1 MGLLE
6 KFKLDG
12 KKVFVTG
19 GSQGIGK
26 AVALGLAEAGA
37 DIAIVARG
45 LQKAEEAAHQIAKL
59 GVKAVAVQ
67 ADVTVPEQ
75 VDNMIKTILK
85 AFGTV
90 DVAFNNAGTA
100 AVAKAEE
107 MSYEDLTRIFNVNLT
122 GLFLCAQAAARVMIK
137 NKKGSII
144 NMASMSAH
152 VVNVPQQTANYNASK
167 AGVVQLTKCL
177 AVEWAPHNVRVN
189 AIAPS
194 WFESNIGDL
203 IHREPGYAERAM
215 RRVPVGRMGTPDE
228 LIGAVLYLA
237 SDASTMVTG
246 HILAVDGGTLAS

>member
-1 MGLLE
+1 MGILD
-6 KFKLDG
+6 KFRLDG

-37 DIAIVARG
+37 DVAIVARG
-45 LQKAEEAAHQIAKL
+45 LAKAEEAAQQIVKL
-59 GVKAVAVQ
+59 GVKAIAVK

-75 VDNMIKTILK
+75 VDGMIKTILQ

-100 AVAKAEE
+100 VVEKAEE
-107 MSYEDLTRIFNVNLT
+107 MSYENLTRIFNVNLT
-122 GLFLCAQAAARVMIK
+122 GLFLTAQAAARVMIR
-137 NKKGSII
+137 NKRGSII

-152 VVNVPQQTANYNASK
+152 VVNVPQATANYNASK

-189 AIAPS
+189 SIS
-194 WFESNIGDL
+194 
-203 IHREPGYAERAM
+203 PGYTRTELAESFSEALIKQWVEKIPM
-215 RRVPVGRMGTPDE
+215 KRMARPEE
-228 LIGAVLYLA
+228 LAGVVLFLA
-237 SDASTMVTG
+237 SEASSYCTG
-246 HILAVDGGTLAS
+246 TDIVIDGGYTLW

>member
-12 KKVFVTG
+12 KKVLVTG

-189 AIAPS
+189 CIS
-194 WFESNIGDL
+194 
-203 IHREPGYAERAM
+203 PGYTRTELAESFSEALIKQWVEKIPM
-215 RRVPVGRMGTPDE
+215 KRMAKPEE
-228 LIGAVLYLA
+228 LAGVVLFLA
-237 SDASTMVTG
+237 SDASSYCTG
-246 HILAVDGGTLAS
+246 TDIVIDGGYTLW

>member
-1 MGLLE
+1 MGILDR
-6 KFKLDG
+6 FRLDG

-37 DIAIVARG
+37 DVAIVARG
-45 LQKAEEAAHQIAKL
+45 LAKAEEAAHQIAKL
-59 GVKAVAVQ
+59 GVKAIAVK
-67 ADVTVPEQ
+67 ADVTVPAE
-75 VDNMIKTILK
+75 VDGMIKTILK

-107 MSYEDLTRIFNVNLT
+107 MSYEELTRIFNVNLT
-122 GLFLCAQAAARVMIK
+122 GLFLTAQAAARVMIAR
-137 NKKGSII
+137 KKGSIV

-152 VVNVPQQTANYNASK
+152 VVNVPQATANYNASK

-189 AIAPS
+189 SIS
-194 WFESNIGDL
+194 
-203 IHREPGYAERAM
+203 PGYTRTELAESFSEELIKQWVEKIPM
-215 RRVPVGRMGTPDE
+215 KRMARPDE
-228 LIGAVLYLA
+228 LAGVVLFLA
-237 SDASTMVTG
+237 SDASSYCTG
-246 HILAVDGGTLAS
+246 TDIIIDGGYTLW